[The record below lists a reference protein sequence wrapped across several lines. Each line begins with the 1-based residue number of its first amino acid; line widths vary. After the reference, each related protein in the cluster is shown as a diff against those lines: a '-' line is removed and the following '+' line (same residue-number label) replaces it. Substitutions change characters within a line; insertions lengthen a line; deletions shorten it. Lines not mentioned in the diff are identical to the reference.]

1 MIYIVFVQKNK
12 KFYIYFKVYNNMNFN
27 QICKAIKEVKIQG
40 AENVA
45 KAAIKAYYLK
55 PTKESIKKLIS
66 LRPTE
71 PCLRNSLKF
80 VQLDK
85 NNISRA
91 LLHFEESDYLISE
104 YASKLIENNNIV
116 YTHCHSSTVNKV
128 FKRAKD
134 KGKRFLV
141 RNTETRPLFQ
151 GRITSQELAKLKI
164 PNSHFVDSAMRLA
177 LKKSDLMFLGAD
189 AITSEGKVINKIG
202 SELAC
207 ETAKK
212 YEIPVY
218 VCTNSWKFD
227 PKTIFGFPEII
238 EKRPKNEVWN
248 NPPKGV
254 NIINPAF
261 EKIDPDLITAIISE
275 LGVLSPA
282 NFVDSVKK
290 TYPWMII

>member
-1 MIYIVFVQKNK
+1 MD
-12 KFYIYFKVYNNMNFN
+12 FN

-45 KAAIKAYYLK
+45 RAALKAYYLN
-55 PTKESIKKLIS
+55 PTKGAVKKLIS

-71 PCLRNSLKF
+71 PCLRNALKF
-80 VQLDK
+80 AQLDK
-85 NNISRA
+85 KNIVNA
-91 LLHFEESDYLISE
+91 LAHLDESSYLIGE
-104 YASKLIENNNIV
+104 YGSRLIKNHNIV

-275 LGVLSPA
+275 LGILKPE
-282 NFVDSVKK
+282 NFLMEVQKK
-290 TYPWMII
+290 YPWMMK